1 MLKELP
7 ASRESQPLVA
17 AATELADELDRA
29 ATAVFGDGEI
39 ASRLQ
44 GVARRLNDDARR
56 LAERGGDA
64 VPALAVVGR
73 LGEGK
78 SWLAQCFLSPRPE
91 NDAIRRKLRAGQD
104 AEHRTSRLLWF
115 GPQQPVGLRG
125 DDEDFELVGAER
137 MLDLGRP
144 YVVGDT
150 PGTSF
155 AEDASRAPAS
165 IAVHSAALKLLV
177 LSTHGLRDGG
187 LTRFV
192 AAMNGATVLPV
203 VRFRPATPGEVD
215 PPAETRQDVE
225 RQTAEWRAAAPGVV
239 LLDPIYMPESRSSSA
254 AEQDLMRQRL
264 QAALRPRLAE
274 VETLRHAVESQLR
287 ERTATARREAAD
299 VLADFRRR
307 VGSFASPLDEVGRTL
322 PDEVLRELVGDET
335 ALRVGIRQRLRAE
348 WLDAVPAICFPYRTL
363 VGLLSLTAGAWDRLI
378 LAGLGS
384 LPSLVL
390 TGIQTVRNLRDAKE
404 FADRLRARA
413 TERIERALADR
424 LHDALAQMRRA
435 VAATFGE
442 GESPPVEVPPSNELP
457 LKVVGLDGLESEVQG
472 VLRDCI
478 HRRAASRF
486 AAGLFG
492 LAGLLVFWGLFL
504 GPIVSLYGGYFLAW
518 RTAID
523 DPHAALHAFPTPSAS
538 MLLTG
543 LMLSVAPAFVLAIVG
558 LSWASRGGR
567 VRSTLVDFRDEAD
580 RLVKRRHTAGELRLE
595 PTDPQLRAV
604 RFLLELH
611 R

>member
-1 MLKELP
+1 MLKESTP
-7 ASRESQPLVA
+7 SRNPQTSVT
-17 AATELADELDRA
+17 AATQLADELDRA
-29 ATAVFGDGEI
+29 AVTVFGDGEL
-39 ASRLQ
+39 AARLQ
-44 GVARRLNDDARR
+44 AVARRLADDARR

-64 VPALAVVGR
+64 MPALAVVGR

-78 SWLAQCFLSPRPE
+78 SWLAQCFLAPRPE
-91 NDAIRRKLRAGQD
+91 NDALRRRLRTGQD

-125 DDEDFELVGAER
+125 EDEDFLFASPEQ

-155 AEDASRAPAS
+155 AEDAARAPAS
-165 IAVHSAALKLLV
+165 IAVHSAALKVLV

-192 AAMNGATVLPV
+192 AAMNGATVLPI
-203 VRFRPATPGEVD
+203 VRFRPAAPGDVD
-215 PPAETRQDVE
+215 PAAEARQDVE
-225 RQTAEWRAAAPGVV
+225 RQTAEWRRAAPGVV
-239 LLDPIYMPESRSSSA
+239 LLDPVYMPESRTASA
-254 AEQDLMRQRL
+254 DEQDLMRRRL
-264 QAALRPRLAE
+264 QTALRPRLAE

-287 ERTATARREAAD
+287 ERIATARREAAD

-307 VGSFASPLDEVGRTL
+307 VGTFASPLEEVSRTL
-322 PDEVLRELVGDET
+322 PDEVLRELIGDET

-348 WLDAVPAICFPYRTL
+348 WLDAVPSICFPYRTL

-413 TERIERALADR
+413 TERVERALADR

-442 GESPPVEVPPSNELP
+442 AEAPPVTTAASNELP

-478 HRRAASRF
+478 QKRAASRVG
-486 AAGLFG
+486 AALFG
-492 LAGLLVFWGLFL
+492 LAGLAVFWSLFL

-518 RTAID
+518 RAAID
-523 DPHAALHAFPTPSAS
+523 DPNAALGAFPKPSAS
-538 MLLTG
+538 MLMTG
-543 LMLSVAPAFVLAIVG
+543 LMLSVAPAFLLAIVG

-567 VRSTLVDFRDEAD
+567 VRRTLIDFRDEANK
-580 RLVKRRHTAGELRLE
+580 LVRRRHAAGELRLE